1 MASHAECEK
10 CFEAYVVI
18 STYILGSLVNTT
30 AMLLLDSFAE
40 KKTIHSW
47 GFS

>member
-18 STYILGSLVNTT
+18 STYIFRCSG
-30 AMLLLDSFAE
+30 
-40 KKTIHSW
+40 
-47 GFS
+47 